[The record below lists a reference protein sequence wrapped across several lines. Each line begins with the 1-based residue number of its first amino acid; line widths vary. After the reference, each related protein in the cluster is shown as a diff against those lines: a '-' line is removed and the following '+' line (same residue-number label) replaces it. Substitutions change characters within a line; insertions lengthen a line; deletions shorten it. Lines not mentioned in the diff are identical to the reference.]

1 MSEWKK
7 FYVIVDGCESDCEC
21 VYWGWWEKF
30 SKFFVFLELRKA
42 FNIVNHKILLSKL
55 KGYNVKGSMLNLLL
69 SYLNFRSQLTVINI
83 VVSEREIVNVGM
95 KQGLLFWSY
104 VVSCDINDIFLLLRL
119 IWDCLLMMPA

>member
-55 KGYNVKGSMLNLLL
+55 KGYNVKGSILNLLQNCL
-69 SYLNFRSQLTVINI
+69 YNRIHSILINN
-83 VVSEREIVNVGM
+83 VVSEHEVVNVVIPQNSCLGP
-95 KQGLLFWSY
+95 LLFLVY
-104 VVSCDINDIFLLLRL
+104 INDIFFFY
-119 IWDCLLMMPA
+119 WD